1 MRVIF
6 SQSLCTAENA
16 NSTDSVSKY
25 VSCCYFCFLLPK
37 FITVGQCSLMNRG
50 GLTWLSPPFAC
61 MTLSGPVSSGTVL
74 SYGVGC
80 ICHVNAFSSCSID
93 KRCHLLIPSFV
104 RPGPQHLSSLLP
116 NSSSSPLFSHLDFF
130 FYVAHMDDIY
140 IVYNHD

>member
-93 KRCHLLIPSFV
+93 KRCHLDSILRKTRTSASLISPFQFLLLTSVFPSGLFLLC
-104 RPGPQHLSSLLP
+104 RPHG
-116 NSSSSPLFSHLDFF
+116 
-130 FYVAHMDDIY
+130 
-140 IVYNHD
+140 